1 MADQLKMALQD
12 LLRKAELERDAMFCA
27 RASGCWLA
35 QARTELWWPGTW
47 ALRGTSGRPIRRI
60 TRHEMRRAH

>member
-27 RASGCWLA
+27 WASGCW
-35 QARTELWWPGTW
+35 P
-47 ALRGTSGRPIRRI
+47 
-60 TRHEMRRAH
+60 RRAQSSGSPAPGRCAARAGARLGASRVMR